1 MPTTHPAM
9 WGYSDEK
16 SDLLAAFMDIYSM
29 DSYSGRKIYW
39 IINFCFWLLRKI
51 RRVEDILPFLCPKKS
66 RFSSL
71 QSVIDFCIVQLET
84 EVASN
89 QGKKSLLYCSR
100 TRVLFREMRKT
111 WFWELEG
118 KKVIC
123 RHVHISMS
131 SVDLYPY
138 CIWLPTIQ

>member
-1 MPTTHPAM
+1 MHLIII
-9 WGYSDEK
+9 S
-16 SDLLAAFMDIYSM
+16 LLFFNSASFFYFLRWPQIYLL
-29 DSYSGRKIYW
+29 IYW

-51 RRVEDILPFLCPKKS
+51 RRVEDILPFLCSKKS